1 MPDHYY
7 QFLRES
13 LNNDYDTYFTD
24 QPNPDDILG
33 VVAPLVCFH
42 YNNVLFDRT
51 LRDSRA
57 CGKNKELH
65 IFSLEAPHG
74 SGRGRSDRHFV
85 STYNF

>member
-33 VVAPLVCFH
+33 VVAPLECFH
-42 YNNVLFDRT
+42 YNDVLFDET

-57 CGKNKELH
+57 YGKNKESH
-65 IFSLEAPHG
+65 IFSLLRRLMAVAG
-74 SGRGRSDRHFV
+74 DGQTV
-85 STYNF
+85 AL